1 MKKMLAMLLAVAMI
15 VACFAGCQSNAPVDT
30 NQPADSQQ
38 PTDSNQPTDTTAP
51 EPVQPESNVGPDG
64 REFADEQ
71 VYRTLY
77 SSEVTT
83 MNYLVSGT
91 TYELVVGANTIDSL
105 VENDPYGNIVP
116 CAAESWESED
126 ETVTLIV
133 PAVKKLNDNGELEL
147 VSERTTE
154 EANGQKWTF
163 HLRAG
168 QYWYDA
174 DGNQKDPVTANDYVA
189 AARYVCD
196 SAMDCSN
203 SYLMDG
209 WIVNA
214 TERLGYTAALL
225 AEPVEQGKEEGKDQ
239 DIVIDADGVIWE
251 GKDWDEDKGVYTTWV
266 EIPLTN
272 PEDLG
277 VEAADDNTLVYH
289 LVKPRP
295 YFPTALQF
303 GTYWPA
309 PAALLAELGENYA
322 LDNYSMWFNGAYIL
336 STFKPQEKRIYT
348 KNVNNWDAEHIYI
361 ESIEQT
367 YNAEASTIAPELFLR
382 GEVDYADIGS
392 DIVADWLS
400 DPEKSQM
407 ISSSRVTGDYSYFFG
422 FNFEP
427 TFDAEYEPEN
437 WVIAVNNENF
447 RKAVFH
453 GIDRDGYLAAKYP
466 GDDPEIHKINTITPK
481 GFSVN
486 NGKDFVMYGGL
497 AKYTETESF
506 NEQLAL
512 EYRDKAKTE
521 LEAAGCKFPIKV
533 PVNYN
538 PSSSSWGNATV
549 VLEQQLENLLGAD
562 FIDIII
568 VEYAGGSGFL
578 DATRRNGNYALQ
590 ELNWGADFMDPETWA
605 DPFERENSYNFFCHD
620 TENYRVFQNTK
631 TAETNALIDQY
642 YALVDEARTK
652 TGDMDERFE
661 AFAAAESFYIDH
673 AIVVPG
679 FISGGSYCATKLNGF
694 EGQYAMMG
702 QSSSRYK
709 GQHLYKTA
717 MSQDMFDAQYN
728 EWYASMGN

>member
-1 MKKMLAMLLAVAMI
+1 MKKTLAMLLAVMMI
-15 VACFAGCQSNAPVDT
+15 VACFAGCQGTTPANTD
-30 NQPADSQQ
+30 QPSGTETQQ
-38 PTDSNQPTDTTAP
+38 PTESTQPTEAP
-51 EPVQPESNVGPDG
+51 VEPEPESNIGPDG

-71 VYRTLY
+71 VYRSLY

-105 VENDPYGNIVP
+105 VENDTYGNILP
-116 CAAESWESED
+116 CGAESWEVSED
-126 ETVTLIV
+126 GLT
-133 PAVKKLNDNGELEL
+133 
-147 VSERTTE
+147 
-154 EANGQKWTF
+154 WTF

-196 SAMDCSN
+196 SAMDSNN

-214 TERLGYTAALL
+214 SELINYTAAQL
-225 AEPVEQGKEEGKDQ
+225 AEPVEQGTEAGEDQ
-239 DIVIDADGVIWE
+239 DIVVDANGILYE
-251 GKDWDEDKGVYTTWV
+251 GSDWNEETEKYDTWT
-266 EIPLTN
+266 EIPAVT

-277 VEAADDNTLVYH
+277 VEAVDDLTLVYH

-295 YFPTALQF
+295 YFLTALQF

-309 PAALLAELGENYA
+309 PASLLAELGDAYG

-336 STFKPQEKRIYT
+336 SEFKPQEKRIYT

-361 ESIEQT
+361 ERIEQICNT
-367 YNAEASTIAPELFLR
+367 EAATLEPEMFLR
-382 GEVDYADIGS
+382 GEVDGAGIGS

-407 ISSSRVTGDYSYFFG
+407 ISTTRVTGDYSYFFG

-427 TFDAEYEPEN
+427 KFDAEYEPEN

-453 GIDRDGYLAAKYP
+453 GIDRDGYIAAKYP
-466 GDDPEIHKINTITPK
+466 GDDPSIHKINTVTPK

-486 NGKDFVMYGGL
+486 NGKDYVFYGGL
-497 AKYTETESF
+497 AKYTENDSF
-506 NEQLAL
+506 DPELAVQF
-512 EYRDKAKTE
+512 RDAAKAE

-538 PSSSSWGNATV
+538 TNSTTWANCTV
-549 VLEQQLENLLGAD
+549 VLEQQLEELLGAD
-562 FIDIII
+562 FIDII
-568 VEYAGGSGFL
+568 VVPYSGSSFL
-578 DATRRNGNYALQ
+578 NETRRNGNYALQ

-605 DPFERENSYNFFCHD
+605 DPFDHKNSYNFFCNETLEQD
-620 TENYRVFQNTK
+620 GINQYTK
-631 TAETNALIDQY
+631 TEETAALIDQY
-642 YALVDEARTK
+642 FELVAAAREE
-652 TGDMDERFE
+652 TGDMDARYE

-679 FISGGSYCATKLNGF
+679 FISGGSYQATKLNGF

-709 GQHLYKTA
+709 GQHVYKTA
-717 MSQDMFDAQYN
+717 MSQDMFDAQYA
-728 EWYASMGN
+728 EWTAAMEG

>member
-1 MKKMLAMLLAVAMI
+1 MKKTLAMLLAVMMI
-15 VACFAGCQSNAPVDT
+15 VACFAGCQGNTPANTD
-30 NQPADSQQ
+30 QPSGTETQQ
-38 PTDSNQPTDTTAP
+38 PTESTQPTEAP
-51 EPVQPESNVGPDG
+51 VEPEPESNIGPDG

-71 VYRTLY
+71 VYRSLY

-83 MNYLVSGT
+83 MNYLVSGA

-105 VENDPYGNIVP
+105 VENDTFGNILP
-116 CAAESWESED
+116 SGAESWEVSED
-126 ETVTLIV
+126 GLT
-133 PAVKKLNDNGELEL
+133 
-147 VSERTTE
+147 
-154 EANGQKWTF
+154 WTF

-196 SAMDCSN
+196 SAMDCAN

-214 TERLGYTAALL
+214 SELLNYTAALL
-225 AEPVEQGKEEGKDQ
+225 ANPVEQGTEVGEEQDLVVDANGIIYEGSEWNKETEKYD
-239 DIVIDADGVIWE
+239 
-251 GKDWDEDKGVYTTWV
+251 TWTEV
-266 EIPLTN
+266 PAVT

-277 VEAADDNTLVYH
+277 VEAGDDLTLVYH
-289 LVKPRP
+289 MVKARP
-295 YFPTALQF
+295 YFLTALQF

-309 PAALLAELGENYA
+309 PASLLAELGENYG
-322 LDNYSMWFNGAYIL
+322 LDNYSMWFNGAYLL
-336 STFKPQEKRIYT
+336 SEFKPNEKRVYT
-348 KNVNNWDAEHIYI
+348 KNENNWDAEHIYI
-361 ESIEQT
+361 ERIEQT
-367 YNAEASTIAPELFLR
+367 CNTEATTLAPELFLR
-382 GEVDYADIGS
+382 GEIDYADIGS

-407 ISSSRVTGDYSYFFG
+407 ISSSRVIGDYSYFFG

-427 TFDAEYEPEN
+427 KFDAEYEPEN
-437 WVIAVNNENF
+437 WAIAVNNENF

-453 GIDRDGYLAAKYP
+453 GINRDEYLAAKYP
-466 GDDPEIHKINTITPK
+466 GDDPSIHKINTVTPK

-486 NGKDFVMYGGL
+486 EGKDYVFYGGL
-497 AKYTETESF
+497 AKYTEGESF
-506 NEQLAL
+506 DPELAVQF
-512 EYRDKAKTE
+512 RDAAKAE

-538 PSSSSWGNATV
+538 TSSTTWANCTV
-549 VLEQQLENLLGAD
+549 VLEQQLEELLGAD
-562 FIDIII
+562 FIDII
-568 VEYAGGSGFL
+568 VVPYSGSSFL
-578 DATRRNGNYALQ
+578 KETRRNGNYALQ

-605 DPFERENSYNFFCHD
+605 DPFDHENSYNFFCNETLEQD
-620 TENYRVFQNTK
+620 GINQYTK
-631 TAETNALIDQY
+631 TEETAALIDQY
-642 YALVDEARTK
+642 FELVAAAREE
-652 TGDMDERFE
+652 TGDMNARYE

-679 FISGGSYCATKLNGF
+679 FISGGSYQATKLNAF

-709 GQHLYKTA
+709 GQHVYKTA
-717 MSQDMFDAQYN
+717 MSQDMFDAQYA
-728 EWYASMGN
+728 EWTAAMEG

>member
-1 MKKMLAMLLAVAMI
+1 MKKTLAMLLAVMMI
-15 VACFAGCQSNAPVDT
+15 VACFAGCQGTTPANTD
-30 NQPADSQQ
+30 QPSETETQQ
-38 PTDSNQPTDTTAP
+38 PTESTQPTEAP
-51 EPVQPESNVGPDG
+51 VEPEPESNIGPDG

-71 VYRTLY
+71 VYRSLY

-105 VENDPYGNIVP
+105 VENDTFGNILP
-116 CAAESWESED
+116 CGAESWEVSED
-126 ETVTLIV
+126 GLT
-133 PAVKKLNDNGELEL
+133 
-147 VSERTTE
+147 
-154 EANGQKWTF
+154 WTF

-196 SAMDCSN
+196 SAMDCAN

-214 TERLGYTAALL
+214 SELLTYTAALL
-225 AEPVEQGKEEGKDQ
+225 ANPVEQGTEVGEEQDLVVDANGIIYEGSDWNKETEKYD
-239 DIVIDADGVIWE
+239 
-251 GKDWDEDKGVYTTWV
+251 TWT
-266 EIPLTN
+266 EIPAVT
-272 PEDLG
+272 PEELG
-277 VEAADDNTLVYH
+277 VEAVDDLTLVYH
-289 LVKPRP
+289 MVKPRP
-295 YFPTALQF
+295 YFLTALQF

-309 PAALLAELGENYA
+309 PASLLAELGENYG

-336 STFKPQEKRIYT
+336 SEFKPQEKRIYT
-348 KNVNNWDAEHIYI
+348 KNVNNWDAEHVYI
-361 ESIEQT
+361 ERIEQI
-367 YNAEASTIAPELFLR
+367 YNTEAATLEPEMFLR
-382 GEVDYADIGS
+382 GEVDGAGIGS
-392 DIVADWLS
+392 DIVADWMS

-407 ISSSRVTGDYSYFFG
+407 ISTTRVTGDYSYFFG

-427 TFDAEYEPEN
+427 KFDAEYEPEN

-453 GIDRDGYLAAKYP
+453 GIDRDGYIAAKYP
-466 GDDPEIHKINTITPK
+466 GDDPSIHKINTVTPK

-486 NGKDFVMYGGL
+486 EGKDYVFYGGL
-497 AKYTETESF
+497 AKYTEGESF
-506 NEQLAL
+506 DPELAVQF
-512 EYRDKAKTE
+512 RDAAKAE

-538 PSSSSWGNATV
+538 TSSTTWANCTV
-549 VLEQQLENLLGAD
+549 VLEQQLEELLGAD
-562 FIDIII
+562 FIDII
-568 VEYAGGSGFL
+568 VVPYSGSSFL
-578 DATRRNGNYALQ
+578 GETRRNGNYALQ

-605 DPFERENSYNFFCHD
+605 DPFDHKNSYNFFCNETLEQD
-620 TENYRVFQNTK
+620 GINQYTK
-631 TAETNALIDQY
+631 TEETAALIDQY
-642 YALVDEARTK
+642 FELVAAAREE
-652 TGDMDERFE
+652 TGDMDARYE

-679 FISGGSYCATKLNGF
+679 FISGGSYQATKLNAF

-709 GQHLYKTA
+709 GQHVYKTA
-717 MSQDMFDAQYN
+717 MSQDMFDAQYA
-728 EWYASMGN
+728 EWTAAMEG

>member
-1 MKKMLAMLLAVAMI
+1 MKKTLAMLLAVMMI
-15 VACFAGCQSNAPVDT
+15 VACFAGCQGNTPANTD
-30 NQPADSQQ
+30 QPGGTETQQ
-38 PTDSNQPTDTTAP
+38 PTESTQPTEAP
-51 EPVQPESNVGPDG
+51 VEPEPESNIGPDG

-71 VYRTLY
+71 VYRSLY

-83 MNYLVSGT
+83 MNYLVSGA

-105 VENDPYGNIVP
+105 VENDTYGNILP
-116 CAAESWESED
+116 SGAESWEVSED
-126 ETVTLIV
+126 GLT
-133 PAVKKLNDNGELEL
+133 
-147 VSERTTE
+147 
-154 EANGQKWTF
+154 WTF

-196 SAMDCSN
+196 SAMDCGN

-214 TERLGYTAALL
+214 SELLNYTAALL
-225 AEPVEQGKEEGKDQ
+225 ANPVEQGTEVGEEQDLVVDANGIIYEGSDWNKETEKYD
-239 DIVIDADGVIWE
+239 
-251 GKDWDEDKGVYTTWV
+251 TWTEV
-266 EIPLTN
+266 PAVT

-277 VEAADDNTLVYH
+277 VEAVDDLTLVYH
-289 LVKPRP
+289 MVKARP
-295 YFPTALQF
+295 YFLTALQF

-309 PAALLAELGENYA
+309 PASLLAELGENYG
-322 LDNYSMWFNGAYIL
+322 LDNYSMWFNGAYLL
-336 STFKPQEKRIYT
+336 SEFKPNEKRVYT
-348 KNVNNWDAEHIYI
+348 KNENNWDAEHIYI
-361 ESIEQT
+361 ERIEQT
-367 YNAEASTIAPELFLR
+367 CNTEATTLAPELFLR
-382 GEVDYADIGS
+382 GEIDYADIGS

-407 ISSSRVTGDYSYFFG
+407 ISSSRVIGDYSYFFG

-427 TFDAEYEPEN
+427 KFDAEYEPEN
-437 WVIAVNNENF
+437 WAIAVNNENF

-453 GIDRDGYLAAKYP
+453 GINRDEYLAAKYP
-466 GDDPEIHKINTITPK
+466 GDDPSIHKINTVTPK

-486 NGKDFVMYGGL
+486 EGKDYVFYGGL
-497 AKYTETESF
+497 SKYTEGESF
-506 NEQLAL
+506 DPELAVQF
-512 EYRDKAKTE
+512 RDAAKAE

-538 PSSSSWGNATV
+538 TSSTTWANCTV
-549 VLEQQLENLLGAD
+549 VLEQQLEELLGAD
-562 FIDIII
+562 FIDII
-568 VEYAGGSGFL
+568 VVPYSGSSFL
-578 DATRRNGNYALQ
+578 KETRRNGNYALQ

-605 DPFERENSYNFFCHD
+605 DPFDHENSYNFFCNETLEQD
-620 TENYRVFQNTK
+620 GINQYTK
-631 TAETNALIDQY
+631 TEETAALIDQY
-642 YALVDEARTK
+642 FELVAAAREE
-652 TGDMDERFE
+652 TGDMNARYE

-679 FISGGSYCATKLNGF
+679 FISGGSYQATKLNAF

-709 GQHLYKTA
+709 GQHVYKTA
-717 MSQDMFDAQYN
+717 MSQDMFDAQYA
-728 EWYASMGN
+728 EWTAAMEG

>member
-1 MKKMLAMLLAVAMI
+1 MKKTLAMLLAVMMI
-15 VACFAGCQSNAPVDT
+15 VACFAGCQGTTPANTD
-30 NQPADSQQ
+30 QPSGTETQQ
-38 PTDSNQPTDTTAP
+38 PTESTQPTEAP
-51 EPVQPESNVGPDG
+51 VEPEPESNIGPDG

-71 VYRTLY
+71 VYRSLY

-83 MNYLVSGT
+83 MNYLVSST

-105 VENDPYGNIVP
+105 VENDTYGNILP
-116 CAAESWESED
+116 CGAESWEVSED
-126 ETVTLIV
+126 GLT
-133 PAVKKLNDNGELEL
+133 
-147 VSERTTE
+147 
-154 EANGQKWTF
+154 WTF

-196 SAMDCSN
+196 SAMDSNN

-214 TERLGYTAALL
+214 EELINYTAAQL
-225 AEPVEQGKEEGKDQ
+225 AEPVEQGTEAGEDQ
-239 DIVIDADGVIWE
+239 DIVVDANGILYE
-251 GKDWDEDKGVYTTWV
+251 GSEWNKETEKYDTWT
-266 EIPLTN
+266 EIPAVA

-277 VEAADDNTLVYH
+277 VEAVDDLTLVYH
-289 LVKPRP
+289 MVKPRP
-295 YFPTALQF
+295 YFLTALQF

-309 PAALLAELGENYA
+309 PASLLAELGENYG

-336 STFKPQEKRIYT
+336 SEFKPQEKRIYT

-361 ESIEQT
+361 ERIEQICNT
-367 YNAEASTIAPELFLR
+367 EAATLEPEMFLR
-382 GEVDYADIGS
+382 GEVDGAGIGS

-407 ISSSRVTGDYSYFFG
+407 ISSSRVTADYSYFFG

-427 TFDAEYEPEN
+427 KFDAEYEPEN

-453 GIDRDGYLAAKYP
+453 GINRDEYLAAKYP
-466 GDDPEIHKINTITPK
+466 GDDPSIHKINTVTPK

-486 NGKDFVMYGGL
+486 EGKDYVFYGGL
-497 AKYTETESF
+497 AKYTENDSF
-506 NEQLAL
+506 DPELAVQF
-512 EYRDKAKTE
+512 RDAAKAE

-533 PVNYN
+533 PINYN
-538 PSSSSWGNATV
+538 TNSTTWANCTV
-549 VLEQQLENLLGAD
+549 VLEQQLEELLGAD
-562 FIDIII
+562 FIDII
-568 VEYAGGSGFL
+568 VVPYSGSDFL
-578 DATRRNGNYALQ
+578 NETRRNGNYALQ

-605 DPFERENSYNFFCHD
+605 DPFERKNSYNFFCHETD
-620 TENYRVFQNTK
+620 TYRVFQDTK
-631 TAETNALIDQY
+631 TEETNALIDQY
-642 YALVDEARTK
+642 YELVDAAREETS
-652 TGDMDERFE
+652 DMNARYE

-679 FISGGSYCATKLNGF
+679 FISGGSYQATKLNGF

-709 GQHLYKTA
+709 GQHVYKTA
-717 MSQDMFDAQYN
+717 MSQDMFDAQYA
-728 EWYASMGN
+728 EWTAAMEG

>member
-214 TERLGYTAALL
+214 TERLDYTAALL

-272 PEDLG
+272 PEDLS
-277 VEAADDNTLVYH
+277 VEAVDDNTLVYH

-466 GDDPEIHKINTITPK
+466 GDDPEIHKINTVTPK

-506 NEQLAL
+506 NEQLAV

-533 PVNYN
+533 PINYN
-538 PSSSSWGNATV
+538 SSSSSWGNATV

-562 FIDIII
+562 FIDII
-568 VEYAGGSGFL
+568 VVSYSGNSFL
-578 DATRRNGNYALQ
+578 KETRRNGNYALQ

-620 TENYRVFQNTK
+620 TDTYNVYRDTK
-631 TAETNALIDQY
+631 TEETNALIDQY

>member
-1 MKKMLAMLLAVAMI
+1 MKKTLAMLLAVMMI
-15 VACFAGCQSNAPVDT
+15 VACFAGCQGTTPANTD
-30 NQPADSQQ
+30 QPGGTETQQ
-38 PTDSNQPTDTTAP
+38 PTESTQPTEAP
-51 EPVQPESNVGPDG
+51 VEPEPESNIGPDG

-71 VYRTLY
+71 VYRSLY

-105 VENDPYGNIVP
+105 VENDTFGNILP
-116 CAAESWESED
+116 CGAESWEVSED
-126 ETVTLIV
+126 GLT
-133 PAVKKLNDNGELEL
+133 
-147 VSERTTE
+147 
-154 EANGQKWTF
+154 WTF

-196 SAMDCSN
+196 SAMDCAN

-214 TERLGYTAALL
+214 SELLNYTAALL
-225 AEPVEQGKEEGKDQ
+225 ANPVEQGTEVGEEQDLVVDANGIIYEGSDWNKETEKYD
-239 DIVIDADGVIWE
+239 
-251 GKDWDEDKGVYTTWV
+251 TWTEV
-266 EIPLTN
+266 PAVT

-277 VEAADDNTLVYH
+277 VEAVDDLTLVYH
-289 LVKPRP
+289 MVKPRP
-295 YFPTALQF
+295 YFLTALQF

-309 PAALLAELGENYA
+309 PASLLAELGENYG
-322 LDNYSMWFNGAYIL
+322 LDNYSMWFNGAYLL
-336 STFKPQEKRIYT
+336 SEFKPNEKRVYT
-348 KNVNNWDAEHIYI
+348 KNENNWDAEHIYI
-361 ESIEQT
+361 ERIEQT
-367 YNAEASTIAPELFLR
+367 CNTEATTLAPELFLR
-382 GEVDYADIGS
+382 GEIDYADIGS

-407 ISSSRVTGDYSYFFG
+407 ISSSRVIGDYSYFFG

-427 TFDAEYEPEN
+427 KFDAEYEPEN
-437 WVIAVNNENF
+437 WAIAVNNENF

-453 GIDRDGYLAAKYP
+453 GINRDEYLAAKYP
-466 GDDPEIHKINTITPK
+466 GDDPSIHKINTVTPK

-486 NGKDFVMYGGL
+486 EGKDYVFYGGL
-497 AKYTETESF
+497 AKYTEGESF
-506 NEQLAL
+506 DPELAVQF
-512 EYRDKAKTE
+512 RDAAKAE

-538 PSSSSWGNATV
+538 TSSTTWANCTV
-549 VLEQQLENLLGAD
+549 VLEQQLEELLGAD
-562 FIDIII
+562 FIDII
-568 VEYAGGSGFL
+568 VVPYSGSSFL
-578 DATRRNGNYALQ
+578 KETRRNGNYALQ

-605 DPFERENSYNFFCHD
+605 DPFDHKNSYNFFCNETLEQD
-620 TENYRVFQNTK
+620 GINQYTK
-631 TAETNALIDQY
+631 TEETAALIDQY
-642 YALVDEARTK
+642 FELVAAAREE
-652 TGDMDERFE
+652 TGDMNARYE

-679 FISGGSYCATKLNGF
+679 FISGGSYQATKLNAF

-709 GQHLYKTA
+709 GQHVYKTA
-717 MSQDMFDAQYN
+717 MSQDMFDAQYA
-728 EWYASMGN
+728 EWTAAMEG

>member
-1 MKKMLAMLLAVAMI
+1 MKKTLAMLLAVMMI
-15 VACFAGCQSNAPVDT
+15 VACFAGCQGTTPANTDQPSGTETKQPTESTQPTEAPVE
-30 NQPADSQQ
+30 
-38 PTDSNQPTDTTAP
+38 P
-51 EPVQPESNVGPDG
+51 EPESNIGPDG

-71 VYRTLY
+71 VYRSLY

-83 MNYLVSGT
+83 MNYLVSGA

-105 VENDPYGNIVP
+105 VENDTYGNILP
-116 CAAESWESED
+116 SGAESWEVSED
-126 ETVTLIV
+126 GLT
-133 PAVKKLNDNGELEL
+133 
-147 VSERTTE
+147 
-154 EANGQKWTF
+154 WTF

-196 SAMDCSN
+196 SAMDCAN

-214 TERLGYTAALL
+214 SELLNYTAALL
-225 AEPVEQGKEEGKDQ
+225 ANPVEQGTEVGEEQDLVVDANGIIYEGSDWNKETEKYD
-239 DIVIDADGVIWE
+239 
-251 GKDWDEDKGVYTTWV
+251 TWTEV
-266 EIPLTN
+266 PAVT

-277 VEAADDNTLVYH
+277 VEAVDDLTLVYH
-289 LVKPRP
+289 MVKARP
-295 YFPTALQF
+295 YFLTALQF

-309 PAALLAELGENYA
+309 PASLLAELGENYG
-322 LDNYSMWFNGAYIL
+322 LDNYSMWFNGAYLL
-336 STFKPQEKRIYT
+336 SEFKPNEKRVYT
-348 KNVNNWDAEHIYI
+348 KNENNWDAEHIYI
-361 ESIEQT
+361 ERIEQT
-367 YNAEASTIAPELFLR
+367 CNTEATTLAPELFLR
-382 GEVDYADIGS
+382 GEIDYADIGS

-407 ISSSRVTGDYSYFFG
+407 ISSSRVIGDYSYFFG

-427 TFDAEYEPEN
+427 KFDAEYEPEN
-437 WVIAVNNENF
+437 WAIAVNNENF

-453 GIDRDGYLAAKYP
+453 GINRDEYLAAKYP
-466 GDDPEIHKINTITPK
+466 GDDPSIHKINTVTPK

-486 NGKDFVMYGGL
+486 EGKDYVFYGGL
-497 AKYTETESF
+497 AKYTEGESF
-506 NEQLAL
+506 DPELAVQF
-512 EYRDKAKTE
+512 RDAAKAE

-538 PSSSSWGNATV
+538 TSSTTWANCTV
-549 VLEQQLENLLGAD
+549 VLEQQLEELLGAD
-562 FIDIII
+562 FIDII
-568 VEYAGGSGFL
+568 VVPYSGSSFL
-578 DATRRNGNYALQ
+578 KETRRNGNYALQ

-605 DPFERENSYNFFCHD
+605 DPFDHKNSYNFFCNETLEQD
-620 TENYRVFQNTK
+620 GINQYTK
-631 TAETNALIDQY
+631 TEETAALIDQY
-642 YALVDEARTK
+642 FELVAAAREE
-652 TGDMDERFE
+652 TGDMNARYE

-679 FISGGSYCATKLNGF
+679 FISGGSYQATKLNAF

-709 GQHLYKTA
+709 GQHVYKTA
-717 MSQDMFDAQYN
+717 MSQDMFDAQYA
-728 EWYASMGN
+728 EWTAAMEG

>member
-1 MKKMLAMLLAVAMI
+1 MKKTLAMLLAVMMI
-15 VACFAGCQSNAPVDT
+15 VACFAGCQGNTPANTD
-30 NQPADSQQ
+30 QPGGTETQQ
-38 PTDSNQPTDTTAP
+38 PTESTQPTEAP
-51 EPVQPESNVGPDG
+51 VEPEPESNIGPDG

-71 VYRTLY
+71 VYRSLY

-83 MNYLVSGT
+83 MNYLVSST

-105 VENDPYGNIVP
+105 VENDTFGNILP
-116 CAAESWESED
+116 CGAESWEVSED
-126 ETVTLIV
+126 GLT
-133 PAVKKLNDNGELEL
+133 
-147 VSERTTE
+147 
-154 EANGQKWTF
+154 WTF

-196 SAMDCSN
+196 SAMDSNN

-214 TERLGYTAALL
+214 SELLNYTAAQL
-225 AEPVEQGKEEGKDQ
+225 AEPVEQGTEAGEDQ
-239 DIVIDADGVIWE
+239 DYVIDANGIIYE
-251 GKDWDEDKGVYTTWV
+251 GSDWNKETEKYDTWTEV
-266 EIPLTN
+266 PAVT

-277 VEAADDNTLVYH
+277 VEAVDDLTLVYH
-289 LVKPRP
+289 LVKARP
-295 YFPTALQF
+295 YFLTALQF

-309 PAALLAELGENYA
+309 PASLLAELGDAYG

-336 STFKPQEKRIYT
+336 SEFKPQEKRIYT
-348 KNVNNWDAEHIYI
+348 KNVNNWDAEHVYI
-361 ESIEQT
+361 ERIEQICNT
-367 YNAEASTIAPELFLR
+367 EAATLEPEMFLR
-382 GEVDYADIGS
+382 GEVDGADIGS
-392 DIVADWLS
+392 DIVADWMS

-407 ISSSRVTGDYSYFFG
+407 ISTTRVTGDYSYFFG

-427 TFDAEYEPEN
+427 KFDAEYEPEN

-453 GIDRDGYLAAKYP
+453 GIDRDGYIAAKYP
-466 GDDPEIHKINTITPK
+466 GDDPSIHKINTVTPK

-486 NGKDFVMYGGL
+486 EGKDYVFYGGL
-497 AKYTETESF
+497 AKYTEGESF
-506 NEQLAL
+506 DPELAVQF
-512 EYRDKAKTE
+512 RDAAKAE

-538 PSSSSWGNATV
+538 TNSTTWANCTV
-549 VLEQQLENLLGAD
+549 VLEQQLEELLGAD
-562 FIDIII
+562 FIDII
-568 VEYAGGSGFL
+568 VVPYSGSDFL
-578 DATRRNGNYALQ
+578 NATRRNGNFALQ

-605 DPFERENSYNFFCHD
+605 DPFERKNNYNFFCHETD
-620 TENYRVFQNTK
+620 TYRVFQDTK

-642 YALVDEARTK
+642 YELVDAAREE
-652 TGDMDERFE
+652 TGDMDARYE

-679 FISGGSYCATKLNGF
+679 FISGGSYQATRLNGF

-709 GQHLYKTA
+709 GQHVYKTA
-717 MSQDMFDAQYN
+717 MSQDMFDAQYA
-728 EWYASMGN
+728 EWTAAMEG

>member
-1 MKKMLAMLLAVAMI
+1 MKKTLAMLLAVMMI
-15 VACFAGCQSNAPVDT
+15 VACFAGCQGTTPANTD
-30 NQPADSQQ
+30 QPGGTETQQ
-38 PTDSNQPTDTTAP
+38 PTESTQPTAAP
-51 EPVQPESNVGPDG
+51 VEPEPESNIGPDG

-71 VYRTLY
+71 VYRSLY

-83 MNYLVSGT
+83 MNYLVSGA

-105 VENDPYGNIVP
+105 VENDTYGNILP
-116 CAAESWESED
+116 SGAESWEVSED
-126 ETVTLIV
+126 GLT
-133 PAVKKLNDNGELEL
+133 
-147 VSERTTE
+147 
-154 EANGQKWTF
+154 WTF

-196 SAMDCSN
+196 SAMDCAN

-214 TERLGYTAALL
+214 SELLNYTAALL
-225 AEPVEQGKEEGKDQ
+225 ANPVEQGTEVGEEQDLVVDANGIIYEGSDWNKETEKYD
-239 DIVIDADGVIWE
+239 
-251 GKDWDEDKGVYTTWV
+251 TWTEV
-266 EIPLTN
+266 PAVT

-277 VEAADDNTLVYH
+277 VEAVDDLTLVYH
-289 LVKPRP
+289 MVKARP
-295 YFPTALQF
+295 YFLTALQF

-309 PAALLAELGENYA
+309 PASLLAELGENYG
-322 LDNYSMWFNGAYIL
+322 LDNYSMWFNGAYLL
-336 STFKPQEKRIYT
+336 SEFKPNEKRIYT
-348 KNVNNWDAEHIYI
+348 KNENNWDAEHIYI
-361 ESIEQT
+361 ERIEQT
-367 YNAEASTIAPELFLR
+367 CNTEATTLAPELFLR
-382 GEVDYADIGS
+382 GEIDYADIGS

-407 ISSSRVTGDYSYFFG
+407 ISSSRVIGDYSYFFG

-427 TFDAEYEPEN
+427 KFDAEYEPEN
-437 WVIAVNNENF
+437 WAIAVNNENF

-453 GIDRDGYLAAKYP
+453 GINRDEYLAAKYP
-466 GDDPEIHKINTITPK
+466 GDDPSIHKINTVTPK

-486 NGKDFVMYGGL
+486 EGKDYVFYGGL
-497 AKYTETESF
+497 SKYTEGESF
-506 NEQLAL
+506 DPELAVQF
-512 EYRDKAKTE
+512 RDAAKAE

-538 PSSSSWGNATV
+538 TSSTTWANCTV
-549 VLEQQLENLLGAD
+549 VLEQQLEELLGAD
-562 FIDIII
+562 FIDII
-568 VEYAGGSGFL
+568 VVPYSGSSFL
-578 DATRRNGNYALQ
+578 KETRRNGNYALQ

-605 DPFERENSYNFFCHD
+605 DPFDHKNSYNFFCHETLEQD
-620 TENYRVFQNTK
+620 GINQYTK
-631 TAETNALIDQY
+631 TEETAALIDQY
-642 YALVDEARTK
+642 FELVAAAREE
-652 TGDMDERFE
+652 TGDMNARYE

-679 FISGGSYCATKLNGF
+679 FISGGSYQATKLNAF

-709 GQHLYKTA
+709 GQHVYKTA
-717 MSQDMFDAQYN
+717 MSQDMFDAQYA
-728 EWYASMGN
+728 EWTAAMEG

>member
-1 MKKMLAMLLAVAMI
+1 MKKTLAMLLAVMMI
-15 VACFAGCQSNAPVDT
+15 VACFAGCQGTTPANTD
-30 NQPADSQQ
+30 QPSGTETQQ
-38 PTDSNQPTDTTAP
+38 PTESTQPTEAP
-51 EPVQPESNVGPDG
+51 VEPEPESNIGPDG

-71 VYRTLY
+71 VYRSLY

-83 MNYLVSGT
+83 MNYLVSST

-105 VENDPYGNIVP
+105 VENDTYGNILP
-116 CAAESWESED
+116 CGAESWEVSED
-126 ETVTLIV
+126 GLT
-133 PAVKKLNDNGELEL
+133 
-147 VSERTTE
+147 
-154 EANGQKWTF
+154 WTF

-196 SAMDCSN
+196 SAMDSNN

-214 TERLGYTAALL
+214 EELINYTAAQL
-225 AEPVEQGKEEGKDQ
+225 AEPVEQGTEAGEDQ
-239 DIVIDADGVIWE
+239 DYVIDANGIIYE
-251 GKDWDEDKGVYTTWV
+251 GSDWNKETEKYDTWT
-266 EIPLTN
+266 EIPAVT

-277 VEAADDNTLVYH
+277 VEAVDDLTLVYH

-295 YFPTALQF
+295 YFLTALQF

-309 PAALLAELGENYA
+309 PASLLAELGENYG

-336 STFKPQEKRIYT
+336 SEFKPQEKRIYT
-348 KNVNNWDAEHIYI
+348 KNVNNWDAEHVYI
-361 ESIEQT
+361 ERIEQICNT
-367 YNAEASTIAPELFLR
+367 EAATLEPEMFLR
-382 GEVDYADIGS
+382 GEVDGAGIGS
-392 DIVADWLS
+392 DIVADWMS

-407 ISSSRVTGDYSYFFG
+407 ISTTRVTGDYSYFFG

-427 TFDAEYEPEN
+427 KFDAEYEPEN

-453 GIDRDGYLAAKYP
+453 GIDRDGYIAAKYP
-466 GDDPEIHKINTITPK
+466 GDDPSIHKINTVTPK

-486 NGKDFVMYGGL
+486 EGKDYVFYGGL
-497 AKYTETESF
+497 AKYTEGESF
-506 NEQLAL
+506 DPELAVQF
-512 EYRDKAKTE
+512 RDAAKAE

-538 PSSSSWGNATV
+538 TNSTTWANCTV
-549 VLEQQLENLLGAD
+549 VLEQQLEELLGAD
-562 FIDIII
+562 FIDII
-568 VEYAGGSGFL
+568 VVPYSGSDFL
-578 DATRRNGNYALQ
+578 NATRRNGNYALQ

-605 DPFERENSYNFFCHD
+605 DPFERKNNYNFFCHETD
-620 TENYRVFQNTK
+620 TYRVFQDTK

-642 YALVDEARTK
+642 YELVDAAREE
-652 TGDMDERFE
+652 TGDMNARYE

-679 FISGGSYCATKLNGF
+679 FISGGSYQATKLNGF

-709 GQHLYKTA
+709 GQHVYKTA
-717 MSQDMFDAQYN
+717 MSQDMYDAQYA
-728 EWYASMGN
+728 EWTAAMEG

>member
-38 PTDSNQPTDTTAP
+38 PTDSNQPTDTTTP
-51 EPVQPESNVGPDG
+51 EPVQTESNVGPDG

-83 MNYLVSGT
+83 MNYLVSVT

-214 TERLGYTAALL
+214 TERLDYTAALL

-272 PEDLG
+272 PEDLS

-382 GEVDYADIGS
+382 GEVDYADISS

-466 GDDPEIHKINTITPK
+466 GDDPEIHKINTVTPK

-506 NEQLAL
+506 NEQLAV

-533 PVNYN
+533 PINYN
-538 PSSSSWGNATV
+538 SSSSSWGNATV

-562 FIDIII
+562 FIDII
-568 VEYAGGSGFL
+568 VVSYSGNSFL
-578 DATRRNGNYALQ
+578 KETRRNGNYALQ

-620 TENYRVFQNTK
+620 TDTYNVYRDTK
-631 TAETNALIDQY
+631 TEESNALIDQY

>member
-1 MKKMLAMLLAVAMI
+1 MKKTLAMLLAVMMI
-15 VACFAGCQSNAPVDT
+15 VACFAGCQGTTPANTD
-30 NQPADSQQ
+30 QPGGTETQQ
-38 PTDSNQPTDTTAP
+38 PTESTQPTEAP
-51 EPVQPESNVGPDG
+51 VEPEPESNIGPDG

-71 VYRTLY
+71 VYRSLY

-105 VENDPYGNIVP
+105 VENDTFGNILP
-116 CAAESWESED
+116 SGAESWEVSED
-126 ETVTLIV
+126 GLT
-133 PAVKKLNDNGELEL
+133 
-147 VSERTTE
+147 
-154 EANGQKWTF
+154 WTF

-196 SAMDCSN
+196 SAMDCAN

-214 TERLGYTAALL
+214 SELLNYTAALL
-225 AEPVEQGKEEGKDQ
+225 ANPVEQGTEVGEEQDLVVDANGIIYEGSDWNKETEKYD
-239 DIVIDADGVIWE
+239 
-251 GKDWDEDKGVYTTWV
+251 TWTEV
-266 EIPLTN
+266 PAVT

-277 VEAADDNTLVYH
+277 VEAVDDLTLVYH
-289 LVKPRP
+289 MVKARP
-295 YFPTALQF
+295 YFLTALQF

-309 PAALLAELGENYA
+309 PASLLAELGENYG
-322 LDNYSMWFNGAYIL
+322 LDNYSMWFNGAYLL
-336 STFKPQEKRIYT
+336 SEFKPNEKRVYT
-348 KNVNNWDAEHIYI
+348 KNENNWDAEHIYI
-361 ESIEQT
+361 ERIEQT
-367 YNAEASTIAPELFLR
+367 CNTEATTLAPELFLR
-382 GEVDYADIGS
+382 GEIDYADIGS

-407 ISSSRVTGDYSYFFG
+407 ISSSHVIGDYSYFFG

-427 TFDAEYEPEN
+427 KFDAEYEPEN
-437 WVIAVNNENF
+437 WAIAVNNENF

-453 GIDRDGYLAAKYP
+453 GINRDEYLAAKYP
-466 GDDPEIHKINTITPK
+466 GDDPSIHKINTVTPK

-486 NGKDFVMYGGL
+486 EGKDYVFYGGL
-497 AKYTETESF
+497 AKYTEGESF
-506 NEQLAL
+506 DPELAVQF
-512 EYRDKAKTE
+512 RDAAKAE

-538 PSSSSWGNATV
+538 TSSTTWANCTV
-549 VLEQQLENLLGAD
+549 VLEQQLEELLGAD
-562 FIDIII
+562 FIDII
-568 VEYAGGSGFL
+568 VVPYSGSSFL
-578 DATRRNGNYALQ
+578 KETRRNGNYALQ

-605 DPFERENSYNFFCHD
+605 DPFDHKNSYNFFCNETLEQD
-620 TENYRVFQNTK
+620 GINQYTK
-631 TAETNALIDQY
+631 TEETAALIDQY
-642 YALVDEARTK
+642 FELVAAAREE
-652 TGDMDERFE
+652 TGDMNARYE

-679 FISGGSYCATKLNGF
+679 FISGGSYQATKLNAF

-709 GQHLYKTA
+709 GQHVYKTA
-717 MSQDMFDAQYN
+717 MSQDMFDAQYA
-728 EWYASMGN
+728 EWTAAMEG

>member
-38 PTDSNQPTDTTAP
+38 PTDSNQPTDTTTP

-486 NGKDFVMYGGL
+486 NGKDYVMYGGL

-533 PVNYN
+533 PINYN
-538 PSSSSWGNATV
+538 SSSSTWGNATV
-549 VLEQQLENLLGAD
+549 VLEQQLEDLLGAD
-562 FIDIII
+562 FIDII
-568 VEYAGGSGFL
+568 VVSYSGNSFL
-578 DATRRNGNYALQ
+578 KETRRNGNYALQ

-620 TENYRVFQNTK
+620 TDTYNVYRDTK
-631 TAETNALIDQY
+631 TEETNALIDQY

>member
-1 MKKMLAMLLAVAMI
+1 MKKTLAMLLAVMMI
-15 VACFAGCQSNAPVDT
+15 VACFAGCQGNTPANTD
-30 NQPADSQQ
+30 QPSETETQQ
-38 PTDSNQPTDTTAP
+38 PTESTQPTEAP
-51 EPVQPESNVGPDG
+51 VEPEPESNIGPDG

-71 VYRTLY
+71 VYRSLY
-77 SSEVTT
+77 SSEVNT

-105 VENDPYGNIVP
+105 VENDTFGNILP
-116 CAAESWESED
+116 CGAESWEVSED
-126 ETVTLIV
+126 GLT
-133 PAVKKLNDNGELEL
+133 
-147 VSERTTE
+147 
-154 EANGQKWTF
+154 WTF

-214 TERLGYTAALL
+214 SELLTYTAALL
-225 AEPVEQGKEEGKDQ
+225 ANPVEQGTEVGEEQDLVVDANGIIYEGSDWNKETEKYD
-239 DIVIDADGVIWE
+239 
-251 GKDWDEDKGVYTTWV
+251 TWTEV
-266 EIPLTN
+266 PAVT

-277 VEAADDNTLVYH
+277 VEAVDDLTLVYH
-289 LVKPRP
+289 MVKPRP
-295 YFPTALQF
+295 YFLTALQF

-309 PAALLAELGENYA
+309 PASLLAELGENYG
-322 LDNYSMWFNGAYIL
+322 LDNYSMWFNGAYLL
-336 STFKPQEKRIYT
+336 SEFKPQEKRIYT
-348 KNVNNWDAEHIYI
+348 KNVNNWDAEHGYI
-361 ESIEQT
+361 ERIEQI
-367 YNAEASTIAPELFLR
+367 YNTEAATLEPEMFLR
-382 GEVDYADIGS
+382 GEVDGAGIGS
-392 DIVADWLS
+392 DIVADWMS

-407 ISSSRVTGDYSYFFG
+407 ISTTRVTGDYSYFFG

-427 TFDAEYEPEN
+427 KFDAEYEPEN

-453 GIDRDGYLAAKYP
+453 GIDRDGYIAAKYP
-466 GDDPEIHKINTITPK
+466 GDDPSIHKINTVTPK

-486 NGKDFVMYGGL
+486 NGKDYVFYGGL
-497 AKYTETESF
+497 AKYTEGESF
-506 NEQLAL
+506 DPELAVQF
-512 EYRDKAKTE
+512 RDAAKAE

-538 PSSSSWGNATV
+538 TSSTTWANCTM
-549 VLEQQLENLLGAD
+549 VLEQQLEGLLGAD
-562 FIDIII
+562 FIDII
-568 VEYAGGSGFL
+568 VVPYSGSSFL
-578 DATRRNGNYALQ
+578 GETRRNGNYALQ

-605 DPFERENSYNFFCHD
+605 DPFDHKNSYNFFCNETLEQD
-620 TENYRVFQNTK
+620 GINQYTK
-631 TAETNALIDQY
+631 TEETAALIDQY
-642 YALVDEARTK
+642 FELVAAAREE
-652 TGDMDERFE
+652 TGDMDARYE

-679 FISGGSYCATKLNGF
+679 FISGGSYQATKLNGF

-709 GQHLYKTA
+709 GQHVYKTA
-717 MSQDMFDAQYN
+717 MSQDMYDAQYA
-728 EWYASMGN
+728 EWTAAMEG

>member
-38 PTDSNQPTDTTAP
+38 PTDSNQPTDTTTP
-51 EPVQPESNVGPDG
+51 EPVQPESNLGPDG

-272 PEDLG
+272 PEDLS
-277 VEAADDNTLVYH
+277 VEAVDENTLVYH

-382 GEVDYADIGS
+382 GEVDYADISS

-466 GDDPEIHKINTITPK
+466 GDDPEIHKINTVTPK

-506 NEQLAL
+506 NEQLAV
-512 EYRDKAKTE
+512 EYKDKAKTE

-533 PVNYN
+533 PINYN
-538 PSSSSWGNATV
+538 SSSSSWGNATV

-562 FIDIII
+562 FIDII
-568 VEYAGGSGFL
+568 VVSYSGNSFL
-578 DATRRNGNYALQ
+578 KETRRNGNYALQ

-620 TENYRVFQNTK
+620 TDTYNVYRDTK
-631 TAETNALIDQY
+631 TEETNALIDQY

>member
-1 MKKMLAMLLAVAMI
+1 MKKTLAMLLAVMMI
-15 VACFAGCQSNAPVDT
+15 VACFAGCQGNTPANTD
-30 NQPADSQQ
+30 QPGGTETQQ
-38 PTDSNQPTDTTAP
+38 PTESTQPTEAP
-51 EPVQPESNVGPDG
+51 VEPEPESNIGPDG

-71 VYRTLY
+71 VYRSLY

-83 MNYLVSGT
+83 MNYLVSGA

-105 VENDPYGNIVP
+105 VENDTYGNILP
-116 CAAESWESED
+116 SGAESWEVSED
-126 ETVTLIV
+126 GLT
-133 PAVKKLNDNGELEL
+133 
-147 VSERTTE
+147 
-154 EANGQKWTF
+154 WTF

-196 SAMDCSN
+196 SAMDCAN

-214 TERLGYTAALL
+214 SELLNYTAALL
-225 AEPVEQGKEEGKDQ
+225 ANPVEQGTEVGEEQDLVVDANGIIYEGSEWNKETEKYD
-239 DIVIDADGVIWE
+239 
-251 GKDWDEDKGVYTTWV
+251 TWTEV
-266 EIPLTN
+266 PAVT

-277 VEAADDNTLVYH
+277 VEAVDDLTLVYH
-289 LVKPRP
+289 MVKARP
-295 YFPTALQF
+295 YFLTALQF

-309 PAALLAELGENYA
+309 PASLLAELGENYG
-322 LDNYSMWFNGAYIL
+322 LDNYSMWFNGAYLL
-336 STFKPQEKRIYT
+336 SEFKPNEKRVYT
-348 KNVNNWDAEHIYI
+348 KNENNWDAEHIYI
-361 ESIEQT
+361 ERIEQT
-367 YNAEASTIAPELFLR
+367 CNTEATTLAPELFLR
-382 GEVDYADIGS
+382 GEIDYADIGS

-407 ISSSRVTGDYSYFFG
+407 ISSSRVIGDYSYFFG

-427 TFDAEYEPEN
+427 KFDAEYEPEN
-437 WVIAVNNENF
+437 WAIAVNNENF

-453 GIDRDGYLAAKYP
+453 GINRDEYLAAKYP
-466 GDDPEIHKINTITPK
+466 GDDPSIHKINTVTPK

-486 NGKDFVMYGGL
+486 EGKDYVFYGGL
-497 AKYTETESF
+497 AKYTEGESF
-506 NEQLAL
+506 DPELAVQF
-512 EYRDKAKTE
+512 RDAAKAE

-538 PSSSSWGNATV
+538 TSSTTWANCTV
-549 VLEQQLENLLGAD
+549 VLEQQLEELLGAD
-562 FIDIII
+562 FIDII
-568 VEYAGGSGFL
+568 VVPYSGSSFL
-578 DATRRNGNYALQ
+578 KETRRNGNYALQ

-605 DPFERENSYNFFCHD
+605 DPFDHENSYNFFCNETLEQD
-620 TENYRVFQNTK
+620 GINQYTK
-631 TAETNALIDQY
+631 TEETAALIDQY
-642 YALVDEARTK
+642 FELVAAAREE
-652 TGDMDERFE
+652 TGDMNARYE

-679 FISGGSYCATKLNGF
+679 FISGGSYQATKLNAF

-709 GQHLYKTA
+709 GQHVYKTA
-717 MSQDMFDAQYN
+717 MSQDMFDAQYA
-728 EWYASMGN
+728 EWTAAMEG

>member
-1 MKKMLAMLLAVAMI
+1 MKKTLAMLLAVMMI
-15 VACFAGCQSNAPVDT
+15 VACFAGCQGTTPANTD
-30 NQPADSQQ
+30 QPSGTETQQ
-38 PTDSNQPTDTTAP
+38 PTESTKPTEAP
-51 EPVQPESNVGPDG
+51 VEPEPESNIGPDG

-71 VYRTLY
+71 VYRSLY

-83 MNYLVSGT
+83 MNYLVSGA

-105 VENDPYGNIVP
+105 VENDTYSNILP
-116 CAAESWESED
+116 SGAESWEVSED
-126 ETVTLIV
+126 GLT
-133 PAVKKLNDNGELEL
+133 
-147 VSERTTE
+147 
-154 EANGQKWTF
+154 WTF

-196 SAMDCSN
+196 SAMDCAN

-214 TERLGYTAALL
+214 SELLNYTAALL
-225 AEPVEQGKEEGKDQ
+225 ANPVEQGTEVGEEQDLVVDANGIIYEGSDWNKETEKYD
-239 DIVIDADGVIWE
+239 
-251 GKDWDEDKGVYTTWV
+251 TWTEV
-266 EIPLTN
+266 PAVT

-277 VEAADDNTLVYH
+277 VEAVDDLTLVYH
-289 LVKPRP
+289 MVKARP
-295 YFPTALQF
+295 YFLTALQF

-309 PAALLAELGENYA
+309 PASLLAELGENYG
-322 LDNYSMWFNGAYIL
+322 LDNYSMWFNGAYLL
-336 STFKPQEKRIYT
+336 SEFKPNEKRVYT
-348 KNVNNWDAEHIYI
+348 KNENNWDAEHIYI
-361 ESIEQT
+361 ERIEQT
-367 YNAEASTIAPELFLR
+367 CNTEATTLAPELFLR
-382 GEVDYADIGS
+382 GEIDYADIGS

-407 ISSSRVTGDYSYFFG
+407 ISSSRVIGDYSYFFG

-427 TFDAEYEPEN
+427 KFDAEYEPEN
-437 WVIAVNNENF
+437 WAIAVNNENF

-453 GIDRDGYLAAKYP
+453 GINRDEYLAAKYP
-466 GDDPEIHKINTITPK
+466 GDDPSIHKINTVTPK

-486 NGKDFVMYGGL
+486 EGKDYVFYGGL
-497 AKYTETESF
+497 AKYTEGESF
-506 NEQLAL
+506 DPELAVQF
-512 EYRDKAKTE
+512 RDAAKAE

-538 PSSSSWGNATV
+538 TSSTTWANCTV
-549 VLEQQLENLLGAD
+549 VLEQQLEELLGAD
-562 FIDIII
+562 FIDII
-568 VEYAGGSGFL
+568 VVPYSGSSFL
-578 DATRRNGNYALQ
+578 KETRRNGNYALQ

-605 DPFERENSYNFFCHD
+605 DPFDHKNSYNFFCNETLEQD
-620 TENYRVFQNTK
+620 GINQYTK
-631 TAETNALIDQY
+631 TEETAALIDQY
-642 YALVDEARTK
+642 FELVAAAREE
-652 TGDMDERFE
+652 TGDMNARYE

-679 FISGGSYCATKLNGF
+679 FISGGSYQATKLNAF

-709 GQHLYKTA
+709 GQHVYKTA
-717 MSQDMFDAQYN
+717 MSQDMFDAQYA
-728 EWYASMGN
+728 EWIAAMEG

>member
-1 MKKMLAMLLAVAMI
+1 MKKTLAMLLAVMMI
-15 VACFAGCQSNAPVDT
+15 VACFAGCQGT
-30 NQPADSQQ
+30 TPANTDQASGTETQQ
-38 PTDSNQPTDTTAP
+38 PTESTQPTEAP
-51 EPVQPESNVGPDG
+51 VEPEPESNIGPDG

-71 VYRTLY
+71 VYRSLY

-83 MNYLVSGT
+83 MNYLVSST

-105 VENDPYGNIVP
+105 VENDTYGNILP
-116 CAAESWESED
+116 CGAESWEVSED
-126 ETVTLIV
+126 GLT
-133 PAVKKLNDNGELEL
+133 
-147 VSERTTE
+147 
-154 EANGQKWTF
+154 WTF

-196 SAMDCSN
+196 SAMDSNN

-214 TERLGYTAALL
+214 EELLNYTAAQL
-225 AEPVEQGKEEGKDQ
+225 ASPVEQGTEAGEDQ
-239 DIVIDADGVIWE
+239 DYVIDANGIIYE
-251 GKDWDEDKGVYTTWV
+251 GTDWNKETEKYDTWTEV
-266 EIPLTN
+266 PAVT

-277 VEAADDNTLVYH
+277 VEAVDDLTLVYH
-289 LVKPRP
+289 LVKARP
-295 YFPTALQF
+295 YFLTALQF

-309 PAALLAELGENYA
+309 PASLLAELGDAYG

-336 STFKPQEKRIYT
+336 SEFKPQEKRIYT
-348 KNVNNWDAEHIYI
+348 KNVNNWDAEHVYI
-361 ESIEQT
+361 ERIEQICNT
-367 YNAEASTIAPELFLR
+367 EAATLEPEMFLR
-382 GEVDYADIGS
+382 GEVDGAGIGS
-392 DIVADWLS
+392 DIVADWMS

-407 ISSSRVTGDYSYFFG
+407 ISTTRVTGDYSYFFG

-427 TFDAEYEPEN
+427 KFDAEYEPEN

-453 GIDRDGYLAAKYP
+453 GIDRDGYIAAKYP
-466 GDDPEIHKINTITPK
+466 GDDPSIHKINTVTPK

-486 NGKDFVMYGGL
+486 EGKDYVFYGGL
-497 AKYTETESF
+497 AKYTEGESF
-506 NEQLAL
+506 DPELAVQF
-512 EYRDKAKTE
+512 RDAAKAE

-538 PSSSSWGNATV
+538 TNSTTWANCTV
-549 VLEQQLENLLGAD
+549 VLEQQLEELLGAD
-562 FIDIII
+562 FIDII
-568 VEYAGGSGFL
+568 VVPYSGSDFL
-578 DATRRNGNYALQ
+578 NATRRNGNYALQ

-605 DPFERENSYNFFCHD
+605 DPFERKNNYNFFCHETD
-620 TENYRVFQNTK
+620 TYRVFQDTK

-642 YALVDEARTK
+642 YELVDAAREE
-652 TGDMDERFE
+652 TGDMNARYE

-679 FISGGSYCATKLNGF
+679 FISGGSYQATKLNAF

-709 GQHLYKTA
+709 GQHVYKTA
-717 MSQDMFDAQYN
+717 MSQDMFDAQYA
-728 EWYASMGN
+728 EWTAAMEG

>member
-1 MKKMLAMLLAVAMI
+1 MKKTLAMLLAVMMI
-15 VACFAGCQSNAPVDT
+15 VACFAGCQGNTPANTD
-30 NQPADSQQ
+30 QPSGTETQQ
-38 PTDSNQPTDTTAP
+38 PTESTQPTEAP
-51 EPVQPESNVGPDG
+51 VEPEPESNIGPDG

-71 VYRTLY
+71 VYRSLY

-83 MNYLVSGT
+83 MNYLVSST

-105 VENDPYGNIVP
+105 VENDTYGNILP
-116 CAAESWESED
+116 CGAESWEVSED
-126 ETVTLIV
+126 GLT
-133 PAVKKLNDNGELEL
+133 
-147 VSERTTE
+147 
-154 EANGQKWTF
+154 WTF

-196 SAMDCSN
+196 SAMDSNN

-214 TERLGYTAALL
+214 EELLNYTAAQL
-225 AEPVEQGKEEGKDQ
+225 AEPVEQGTEAGEDQ
-239 DIVIDADGVIWE
+239 DYVIDANGIIYE
-251 GKDWDEDKGVYTTWV
+251 GSDWNKETEKYDTWTEV
-266 EIPLTN
+266 PAVT

-277 VEAADDNTLVYH
+277 VEAVDDLTLVYH
-289 LVKPRP
+289 LVKARP
-295 YFPTALQF
+295 YFLTALQF

-309 PAALLAELGENYA
+309 PASLLAELGDAYG

-336 STFKPQEKRIYT
+336 SEFKPQEKRIYT
-348 KNVNNWDAEHIYI
+348 KNVNNWDAEHVYI
-361 ESIEQT
+361 ERIEQICNT
-367 YNAEASTIAPELFLR
+367 EAATLEPEMFLR
-382 GEVDYADIGS
+382 GEVDGAGIGS
-392 DIVADWLS
+392 DIVADWMS

-407 ISSSRVTGDYSYFFG
+407 ISTTRVTGDYSYFFG

-427 TFDAEYEPEN
+427 KFDAEYEPEN

-453 GIDRDGYLAAKYP
+453 GIDRDGYIAAKYP
-466 GDDPEIHKINTITPK
+466 GDDPSIHKINTVTPK

-486 NGKDFVMYGGL
+486 EGKDYVFYGGL
-497 AKYTETESF
+497 AKYTEGESF
-506 NEQLAL
+506 DPELAVQF
-512 EYRDKAKTE
+512 RDAAKAE

-538 PSSSSWGNATV
+538 TNSTTWANCTV
-549 VLEQQLENLLGAD
+549 VLEQQLEELLGAD
-562 FIDIII
+562 FIDII
-568 VEYAGGSGFL
+568 VVPYSGSDFL
-578 DATRRNGNYALQ
+578 NATRRNGNYALQ

-605 DPFERENSYNFFCHD
+605 DPFERKNNYNFFCHETD
-620 TENYRVFQNTK
+620 TYRVFQDTK

-642 YALVDEARTK
+642 YELVDAAREE
-652 TGDMDERFE
+652 TGDMNARYE

-679 FISGGSYCATKLNGF
+679 FISGGSYQATKLNGF

-702 QSSSRYK
+702 QSSNRYK
-709 GQHLYKTA
+709 GQHVYKTA
-717 MSQDMFDAQYN
+717 MSQDMFDAQYA
-728 EWYASMGN
+728 EWTAAMEG

>member
-38 PTDSNQPTDTTAP
+38 PTDSNQPTDTTTP

-83 MNYLVSGT
+83 MNYLVSVT

-466 GDDPEIHKINTITPK
+466 GDDPEIHKINTVTPK

-533 PVNYN
+533 PINYN
-538 PSSSSWGNATV
+538 SSSGTWGNATV

-562 FIDIII
+562 FIDII
-568 VEYAGGSGFL
+568 VVSYSGNSFL
-578 DATRRNGNYALQ
+578 KETRRNGNYALQ

-620 TENYRVFQNTK
+620 TDTYNVYRDTK
-631 TAETNALIDQY
+631 TEETNALIDQY

>member
-1 MKKMLAMLLAVAMI
+1 MKKTLAMLLAVMMI
-15 VACFAGCQSNAPVDT
+15 VACFAGCQGTTPANTD
-30 NQPADSQQ
+30 QPGGTETQQ
-38 PTDSNQPTDTTAP
+38 PTESTQPTEAP
-51 EPVQPESNVGPDG
+51 VEPEPESNIGPDG

-71 VYRTLY
+71 VYRSLY
-77 SSEVTT
+77 SSEVNT

-105 VENDPYGNIVP
+105 VENDTYGNILP
-116 CAAESWESED
+116 CGAESWEVSED
-126 ETVTLIV
+126 GLT
-133 PAVKKLNDNGELEL
+133 
-147 VSERTTE
+147 
-154 EANGQKWTF
+154 WTF

-196 SAMDCSN
+196 SAMDSNN

-214 TERLGYTAALL
+214 EELINYTAAQL
-225 AEPVEQGKEEGKDQ
+225 AEPVEQGTEAGEDQ
-239 DIVIDADGVIWE
+239 DIVVDANGILYE
-251 GKDWDEDKGVYTTWV
+251 GSDWNEETEKYDTWT
-266 EIPLTN
+266 EIPAVT

-277 VEAADDNTLVYH
+277 VEAVDDLTLVYH
-289 LVKPRP
+289 MVKPRP
-295 YFPTALQF
+295 YFLTALQF

-309 PAALLAELGENYA
+309 PASLLAELGENYG

-336 STFKPQEKRIYT
+336 SEFKPQEKRIYT

-361 ESIEQT
+361 ERIEQICNT
-367 YNAEASTIAPELFLR
+367 EAATLEPEMFLR
-382 GEVDYADIGS
+382 GEVDGAGIGS

-407 ISSSRVTGDYSYFFG
+407 ISTTRVTGDYSYFFG

-427 TFDAEYEPEN
+427 KFDAEYEPEN

-453 GIDRDGYLAAKYP
+453 GIDRDGYIAAKYP
-466 GDDPEIHKINTITPK
+466 GDDPSIHKINTVTPK

-486 NGKDFVMYGGL
+486 NGKDYVFYGGL
-497 AKYTETESF
+497 AKYTENDSF
-506 NEQLAL
+506 DPELAVQF
-512 EYRDKAKTE
+512 RDAAKAE

-538 PSSSSWGNATV
+538 TNSTTWANCTV
-549 VLEQQLENLLGAD
+549 VLEQQLEELLGAD
-562 FIDIII
+562 FIDII
-568 VEYAGGSGFL
+568 VVPYSGSSFL
-578 DATRRNGNYALQ
+578 NETRRNGNYALQ

-605 DPFERENSYNFFCHD
+605 DPFDHKNSYNFFCNETLEQD
-620 TENYRVFQNTK
+620 GINQYTK
-631 TAETNALIDQY
+631 TEETAALIDQY
-642 YALVDEARTK
+642 FELVAAAREE
-652 TGDMDERFE
+652 TGDMDARYE

-679 FISGGSYCATKLNGF
+679 FISGGSYQATKLNGF

-709 GQHLYKTA
+709 GQHVYKTA
-717 MSQDMFDAQYN
+717 MSQDMYDAQYA
-728 EWYASMGN
+728 EWTAAMEG

>member
-1 MKKMLAMLLAVAMI
+1 MKKTLAMLLAVMMI
-15 VACFAGCQSNAPVDT
+15 VACFAGCQGTTPANTD
-30 NQPADSQQ
+30 QPSGTETQQ
-38 PTDSNQPTDTTAP
+38 PTESTQPTEAP
-51 EPVQPESNVGPDG
+51 VEPEPESNIGPDG

-71 VYRTLY
+71 VYRSLY

-83 MNYLVSGT
+83 MNYLVSGA

-105 VENDPYGNIVP
+105 VENDTYGNILP
-116 CAAESWESED
+116 SGAESWEVSED
-126 ETVTLIV
+126 GLT
-133 PAVKKLNDNGELEL
+133 
-147 VSERTTE
+147 
-154 EANGQKWTF
+154 WTF

-196 SAMDCSN
+196 SAMDCAN

-214 TERLGYTAALL
+214 SELLNYTAALL
-225 AEPVEQGKEEGKDQ
+225 ANPVEQGTEVGEEQDLVVDANGIIYEGSDWNKETEKYD
-239 DIVIDADGVIWE
+239 
-251 GKDWDEDKGVYTTWV
+251 TWTEV
-266 EIPLTN
+266 PAVT

-277 VEAADDNTLVYH
+277 VEAVDDLTLVYH
-289 LVKPRP
+289 MVKARP
-295 YFPTALQF
+295 YFLTALQF

-309 PAALLAELGENYA
+309 PASLLAELGENYG
-322 LDNYSMWFNGAYIL
+322 LDNYSMWFNGAYLL
-336 STFKPQEKRIYT
+336 SEFKPNEKRVYT
-348 KNVNNWDAEHIYI
+348 KNENNWDAEHIYI
-361 ESIEQT
+361 ERIEQT
-367 YNAEASTIAPELFLR
+367 CNTEATTLAPELFLR
-382 GEVDYADIGS
+382 GEIDYADIGS

-407 ISSSRVTGDYSYFFG
+407 ISSSRVIGDYSYFFG

-427 TFDAEYEPEN
+427 KFDAEYEPEN
-437 WVIAVNNENF
+437 WAIAVNNENF

-453 GIDRDGYLAAKYP
+453 GINRDEYLAAKYP
-466 GDDPEIHKINTITPK
+466 GDDPSIHKINTVTPK

-486 NGKDFVMYGGL
+486 EGKDYVFYGGL
-497 AKYTETESF
+497 AKYTEGESF
-506 NEQLAL
+506 DPELAVQF
-512 EYRDKAKTE
+512 RDAAKAE

-538 PSSSSWGNATV
+538 TSSTTWANCTV
-549 VLEQQLENLLGAD
+549 VLKQQLEELLGAD
-562 FIDIII
+562 FIDII
-568 VEYAGGSGFL
+568 VVPYSGSSFL
-578 DATRRNGNYALQ
+578 KETRCNGNYALQ

-605 DPFERENSYNFFCHD
+605 DPFDHKNSYNFFCNETLEQD
-620 TENYRVFQNTK
+620 GINQYTK
-631 TAETNALIDQY
+631 TEETAALIDQY
-642 YALVDEARTK
+642 FELVAAAREE
-652 TGDMDERFE
+652 TGDMDARYE

-679 FISGGSYCATKLNGF
+679 FISGGSYQATKLNAF

-709 GQHLYKTA
+709 GQHVYKTA
-717 MSQDMFDAQYN
+717 MSQDMFDAQYA
-728 EWYASMGN
+728 EWTAAMEG

>member
-1 MKKMLAMLLAVAMI
+1 MKKTLAMLLAVMMI
-15 VACFAGCQSNAPVDT
+15 VACFAGCQGTTPANTD
-30 NQPADSQQ
+30 QPSGTETQQ
-38 PTDSNQPTDTTAP
+38 PTESTQPTEAP
-51 EPVQPESNVGPDG
+51 VEPEPESNIGPDG

-71 VYRTLY
+71 VYRSLY

-105 VENDPYGNIVP
+105 VENDTFGNILP
-116 CAAESWESED
+116 CGAESWEVSED
-126 ETVTLIV
+126 GLT
-133 PAVKKLNDNGELEL
+133 
-147 VSERTTE
+147 
-154 EANGQKWTF
+154 WTF

-196 SAMDCSN
+196 SAMDCAN

-214 TERLGYTAALL
+214 SELLNYTAALL
-225 AEPVEQGKEEGKDQ
+225 ANPVWQGTEVGEEQDLVVDANGIIYEGSDWNKETEKYD
-239 DIVIDADGVIWE
+239 
-251 GKDWDEDKGVYTTWV
+251 TWTEV
-266 EIPLTN
+266 PAVT

-277 VEAADDNTLVYH
+277 VEAVDDLTLVYH
-289 LVKPRP
+289 MVKPRP
-295 YFPTALQF
+295 YFLTALQF

-309 PAALLAELGENYA
+309 PASLLAELGENYG
-322 LDNYSMWFNGAYIL
+322 LDNYSMWFNGAYLL
-336 STFKPQEKRIYT
+336 SEFKPNEKRVYT
-348 KNVNNWDAEHIYI
+348 KNENNWDAEHIYI
-361 ESIEQT
+361 ERIEQT
-367 YNAEASTIAPELFLR
+367 CNTEATTLAPELFLR
-382 GEVDYADIGS
+382 GEIDYADIGS

-407 ISSSRVTGDYSYFFG
+407 ISSSRVIGDYSYFFG

-427 TFDAEYEPEN
+427 KFDAEYEPEN
-437 WVIAVNNENF
+437 WAIAVNNENF

-453 GIDRDGYLAAKYP
+453 GINRDEYLAAKYP
-466 GDDPEIHKINTITPK
+466 GDDPSIHKINTVTPK

-486 NGKDFVMYGGL
+486 EGKDYVFYGGL
-497 AKYTETESF
+497 AKYTEGESF
-506 NEQLAL
+506 DPELAVQF
-512 EYRDKAKTE
+512 RDAAKAE

-538 PSSSSWGNATV
+538 TSSTTWANCTV
-549 VLEQQLENLLGAD
+549 VLEQQLEELLGAD
-562 FIDIII
+562 FIDII
-568 VEYAGGSGFL
+568 VVPYSGSSFL
-578 DATRRNGNYALQ
+578 KETRRNGNYALQ

-605 DPFERENSYNFFCHD
+605 DPFDRKNSYNFFCNETLEQD
-620 TENYRVFQNTK
+620 GINQYTK
-631 TAETNALIDQY
+631 TEETAALIDQY
-642 YALVDEARTK
+642 FELVDAAREE
-652 TGDMDERFE
+652 TGDMNARYE

-679 FISGGSYCATKLNGF
+679 FISGGSYQATKLNAF

-709 GQHLYKTA
+709 GQHVYKTA
-717 MSQDMFDAQYN
+717 MSQDMFDAQYA
-728 EWYASMGN
+728 EWTAAMEG

>member
-1 MKKMLAMLLAVAMI
+1 MKKTLAMLLAVMMI
-15 VACFAGCQSNAPVDT
+15 VACFAGCQGTTPANTD
-30 NQPADSQQ
+30 QPSGTETQQ
-38 PTDSNQPTDTTAP
+38 PTESTQPTEAP
-51 EPVQPESNVGPDG
+51 VEPEPESNIGPDG

-71 VYRTLY
+71 VYRSLY

-105 VENDPYGNIVP
+105 VENDTYGNILP
-116 CAAESWESED
+116 CGTESWEVSED
-126 ETVTLIV
+126 GLT
-133 PAVKKLNDNGELEL
+133 
-147 VSERTTE
+147 
-154 EANGQKWTF
+154 WTF

-214 TERLGYTAALL
+214 SELLNYTAAQL
-225 AEPVEQGKEEGKDQ
+225 ASPVEQGTEVGEEQDLVVDANGIIYEGSDWNKETEKYD
-239 DIVIDADGVIWE
+239 
-251 GKDWDEDKGVYTTWV
+251 TWT
-266 EIPLTN
+266 EIPAVT

-277 VEAADDNTLVYH
+277 VEAVDDLTLVYH
-289 LVKPRP
+289 MVKPRP
-295 YFPTALQF
+295 YFLTALQF

-309 PAALLAELGENYA
+309 PASLLAELGENYG
-322 LDNYSMWFNGAYIL
+322 LDNYSMWFNGAYLL
-336 STFKPQEKRIYT
+336 SEFKPQEKRIYT
-348 KNVNNWDAEHIYI
+348 KNVNNWDAEHVYI
-361 ESIEQT
+361 ERIEQI
-367 YNAEASTIAPELFLR
+367 YNTEAATLEPEMFLR
-382 GEVDYADIGS
+382 GEVDGAGIGS
-392 DIVADWLS
+392 DIVADWMS

-407 ISSSRVTGDYSYFFG
+407 ISTTRVTGDYSYFFG

-427 TFDAEYEPEN
+427 KFDAEYEPEN

-453 GIDRDGYLAAKYP
+453 GIDRDGYIAAKYP
-466 GDDPEIHKINTITPK
+466 GDDPSIHKINTVTPK

-486 NGKDFVMYGGL
+486 NGKDYVFYGGL
-497 AKYTETESF
+497 AKYTEGESF
-506 NEQLAL
+506 DPELAVQF
-512 EYRDKAKTE
+512 RDAAKAE

-533 PVNYN
+533 PINYN
-538 PSSSSWGNATV
+538 TNSTTWANCTM
-549 VLEQQLENLLGAD
+549 VLEQQLEGLLGAD
-562 FIDIII
+562 FIDII
-568 VEYAGGSGFL
+568 VVPYSGSSFL
-578 DATRRNGNYALQ
+578 GETRRNGNYALQ

-605 DPFERENSYNFFCHD
+605 DPFDHKNSYNFFCNETLEQD
-620 TENYRVFQNTK
+620 GINQYTK
-631 TAETNALIDQY
+631 TEETAALIDQY
-642 YALVDEARTK
+642 FELVAAAREE
-652 TGDMDERFE
+652 TGDMDARYE

-679 FISGGSYCATKLNGF
+679 FISGGSYQATKLNGF

-709 GQHLYKTA
+709 GQHVYKTA
-717 MSQDMFDAQYN
+717 MSQDMYDAQYA
-728 EWYASMGN
+728 EWTAAMEG

>member
-1 MKKMLAMLLAVAMI
+1 MKKTLAMLLAVMMI
-15 VACFAGCQSNAPVDT
+15 VACFAGCQGTTPANTD
-30 NQPADSQQ
+30 QPGGTETQQ
-38 PTDSNQPTDTTAP
+38 PTESTQPTEAP
-51 EPVQPESNVGPDG
+51 VEPEPESNIGPDG

-71 VYRTLY
+71 VYRSLY

-83 MNYLVSGT
+83 MNYLVSST

-105 VENDPYGNIVP
+105 VENDTYGNILP
-116 CAAESWESED
+116 CGAESWEVSED
-126 ETVTLIV
+126 GLT
-133 PAVKKLNDNGELEL
+133 
-147 VSERTTE
+147 
-154 EANGQKWTF
+154 WTF

-196 SAMDCSN
+196 SAMDSNN

-214 TERLGYTAALL
+214 EELLNYTAAQL
-225 AEPVEQGKEEGKDQ
+225 AEPVEQGTEAGEDQ
-239 DIVIDADGVIWE
+239 DYVIDANGIIYE
-251 GKDWDEDKGVYTTWV
+251 GSDWNKETEKYDTWTEV
-266 EIPLTN
+266 PAVT

-277 VEAADDNTLVYH
+277 VEAVDDLTLVYH
-289 LVKPRP
+289 LVKARP
-295 YFPTALQF
+295 YFLTALQF

-309 PAALLAELGENYA
+309 PASLLAELGDAYG

-336 STFKPQEKRIYT
+336 SEFKPQEKRIYT
-348 KNVNNWDAEHIYI
+348 KNVNNWDAEHVYI
-361 ESIEQT
+361 ERIEQICNT
-367 YNAEASTIAPELFLR
+367 EAATLEPEMFLR
-382 GEVDYADIGS
+382 GEVDGAGIGS
-392 DIVADWLS
+392 DIVADWMS

-407 ISSSRVTGDYSYFFG
+407 ISTTRVTGDYSYFFG

-427 TFDAEYEPEN
+427 KFDAEYEPEN

-447 RKAVFH
+447 RKAIFH
-453 GIDRDGYLAAKYP
+453 GIDRDGYIAAKYP
-466 GDDPEIHKINTITPK
+466 GDDPSIHKINTVTPK

-486 NGKDFVMYGGL
+486 EGKDYVFYGGL
-497 AKYTETESF
+497 AKYTEGESF
-506 NEQLAL
+506 DPELAVQF
-512 EYRDKAKTE
+512 RDAAKAE

-538 PSSSSWGNATV
+538 TNSTTWANCTV
-549 VLEQQLENLLGAD
+549 VLEQQLEELLGAD
-562 FIDIII
+562 FIDII
-568 VEYAGGSGFL
+568 VVPYSGSDFL
-578 DATRRNGNYALQ
+578 NATRRNGNYALQ

-605 DPFERENSYNFFCHD
+605 DPFERKNNYNFFCHETD
-620 TENYRVFQNTK
+620 TYRVFQDTK

-642 YALVDEARTK
+642 YELVDAAREE
-652 TGDMDERFE
+652 TGDMNARYE

-679 FISGGSYCATKLNGF
+679 FISGGSYQATKLNAF

-709 GQHLYKTA
+709 GQHVYKTA
-717 MSQDMFDAQYN
+717 MSQDMFDAQYA
-728 EWYASMGN
+728 EWTAAMEG

>member
-1 MKKMLAMLLAVAMI
+1 MKKTLAMLLAVMMI
-15 VACFAGCQSNAPVDT
+15 VACFAGCQGNTPANTD
-30 NQPADSQQ
+30 QPGGTETQQ
-38 PTDSNQPTDTTAP
+38 PTESTQPTEAP
-51 EPVQPESNVGPDG
+51 VEPSPESNIGPDG

-71 VYRTLY
+71 VYRSLY

-83 MNYLVSGT
+83 MNYLVSGA

-105 VENDPYGNIVP
+105 VENDTYGNILP
-116 CAAESWESED
+116 SGAESWEVSED
-126 ETVTLIV
+126 GLT
-133 PAVKKLNDNGELEL
+133 
-147 VSERTTE
+147 
-154 EANGQKWTF
+154 WTF

-196 SAMDCSN
+196 SAMDCAN

-214 TERLGYTAALL
+214 SELLNYTAALL
-225 AEPVEQGKEEGKDQ
+225 ANPVEQGTEVGEEQDLVVDANGIIYEGSDWNKETEKYD
-239 DIVIDADGVIWE
+239 
-251 GKDWDEDKGVYTTWV
+251 TWTEV
-266 EIPLTN
+266 PAVT

-277 VEAADDNTLVYH
+277 VEAVDDLTLVYH
-289 LVKPRP
+289 MVKARP
-295 YFPTALQF
+295 YFLTALQF

-309 PAALLAELGENYA
+309 PASLLAELGENYG
-322 LDNYSMWFNGAYIL
+322 LDNYSMWFNGAYLL
-336 STFKPQEKRIYT
+336 SEFKPNEKRVYT
-348 KNVNNWDAEHIYI
+348 KNENNWDAEHIYI
-361 ESIEQT
+361 ERIEQT
-367 YNAEASTIAPELFLR
+367 CNTEATTLAPELFLR
-382 GEVDYADIGS
+382 GEIDYADIGS

-407 ISSSRVTGDYSYFFG
+407 ISSSRVIGDYSYFFG

-427 TFDAEYEPEN
+427 KFDAEYEPEN
-437 WVIAVNNENF
+437 WAIAVNNENF

-453 GIDRDGYLAAKYP
+453 GINRDEYLAAKYP
-466 GDDPEIHKINTITPK
+466 GDDPSIHKINTVTPK

-486 NGKDFVMYGGL
+486 EGKDYVFYGGL
-497 AKYTETESF
+497 SKYTEGESF
-506 NEQLAL
+506 DPELAVQF
-512 EYRDKAKTE
+512 RDAAKAE

-538 PSSSSWGNATV
+538 TSSTTWANCTV
-549 VLEQQLENLLGAD
+549 VLEQQLEELLGAD
-562 FIDIII
+562 FIDII
-568 VEYAGGSGFL
+568 VVPYSGSSFL
-578 DATRRNGNYALQ
+578 KETRRNGNYALQ

-605 DPFERENSYNFFCHD
+605 DPFDHENSYNFFCNETLEQD
-620 TENYRVFQNTK
+620 GINQYTK
-631 TAETNALIDQY
+631 TEETAALIDQY
-642 YALVDEARTK
+642 FELVAAAREE
-652 TGDMDERFE
+652 TGDMNARYE

-679 FISGGSYCATKLNGF
+679 FISGGSYQATKLNAF

-709 GQHLYKTA
+709 GQHVYKTA
-717 MSQDMFDAQYN
+717 MSQDMFDAQYA
-728 EWYASMGN
+728 EWTAAMEG

>member
-1 MKKMLAMLLAVAMI
+1 MKKTLAMLLAVMMI
-15 VACFAGCQSNAPVDT
+15 VACFAGCQGTTPVNTD
-30 NQPADSQQ
+30 QPGGTETQQ
-38 PTDSNQPTDTTAP
+38 PTESTQPTEAP
-51 EPVQPESNVGPDG
+51 VEPEPESNIGPDG

-71 VYRTLY
+71 VYRSLY

-83 MNYLVSGT
+83 MNYLVSGA

-105 VENDPYGNIVP
+105 VENDTYGNILP
-116 CAAESWESED
+116 SGAESWEVSED
-126 ETVTLIV
+126 GLT
-133 PAVKKLNDNGELEL
+133 
-147 VSERTTE
+147 
-154 EANGQKWTF
+154 WTF

-196 SAMDCSN
+196 SAMDCAN

-214 TERLGYTAALL
+214 SELLNYTAAQL
-225 AEPVEQGKEEGKDQ
+225 ANPVEQGTEVGEEQDLVVDANGIIYEGSDWNKETEKYD
-239 DIVIDADGVIWE
+239 
-251 GKDWDEDKGVYTTWV
+251 TWTEV
-266 EIPLTN
+266 PAVT

-277 VEAADDNTLVYH
+277 VEAVDDLTLVYH
-289 LVKPRP
+289 MVKARP
-295 YFPTALQF
+295 YFLTALQF

-309 PAALLAELGENYA
+309 PASLLAELGENYG
-322 LDNYSMWFNGAYIL
+322 LDNYSMWFNGAYLL
-336 STFKPQEKRIYT
+336 SEFKPNEKRIYT
-348 KNVNNWDAEHIYI
+348 KNENNWDAEHIYI
-361 ESIEQT
+361 ERIEQT
-367 YNAEASTIAPELFLR
+367 CNTEATTLAPELFLR
-382 GEVDYADIGS
+382 GEIDYADIGS

-407 ISSSRVTGDYSYFFG
+407 ISSSRVIGDYSYFFG

-427 TFDAEYEPEN
+427 KFDAEYEPEN
-437 WVIAVNNENF
+437 WAIAVNNENF

-453 GIDRDGYLAAKYP
+453 GINRDEYLAAKYP
-466 GDDPEIHKINTITPK
+466 GDDPSIHKINTVTPK

-486 NGKDFVMYGGL
+486 EGKDYVFYGGL
-497 AKYTETESF
+497 AKYTEGESF
-506 NEQLAL
+506 DPELAVQF
-512 EYRDKAKTE
+512 RDAAKAE

-538 PSSSSWGNATV
+538 TSSTTWANCTV
-549 VLEQQLENLLGAD
+549 VLEQQLEELLGAD
-562 FIDIII
+562 FIDII
-568 VEYAGGSGFL
+568 VVPYSGSSFL
-578 DATRRNGNYALQ
+578 KETRRNGNYALQ

-605 DPFERENSYNFFCHD
+605 DPFDHKNSYNFFCNETLEQD
-620 TENYRVFQNTK
+620 GINQYTK
-631 TAETNALIDQY
+631 TEETAALIDQY
-642 YALVDEARTK
+642 FELVAAAREE
-652 TGDMDERFE
+652 TGDMNARYE

-679 FISGGSYCATKLNGF
+679 FISGGSYQATKLNAF

-709 GQHLYKTA
+709 GQHVYKTA
-717 MSQDMFDAQYN
+717 MSQDMFDAQYA
-728 EWYASMGN
+728 EWTAAMEG

>member
-1 MKKMLAMLLAVAMI
+1 MKKTLAMLLAVMMI
-15 VACFAGCQSNAPVDT
+15 VACFAGCQGTTPANTD
-30 NQPADSQQ
+30 QPSETETQQ
-38 PTDSNQPTDTTAP
+38 PTESTQPTEAP
-51 EPVQPESNVGPDG
+51 VEPEPESNIGPDG

-71 VYRTLY
+71 VYRSLY

-105 VENDPYGNIVP
+105 VENDTFGNILP
-116 CAAESWESED
+116 CGAESWEVSED
-126 ETVTLIV
+126 GLT
-133 PAVKKLNDNGELEL
+133 
-147 VSERTTE
+147 
-154 EANGQKWTF
+154 WTF

-196 SAMDCSN
+196 SAMDCAN

-214 TERLGYTAALL
+214 SELLTYTAALL
-225 AEPVEQGKEEGKDQ
+225 ANPVEQGTEVGEEQDLVVDANGIIYEGSDWNKETEKYD
-239 DIVIDADGVIWE
+239 
-251 GKDWDEDKGVYTTWV
+251 TWTEV
-266 EIPLTN
+266 PAVT

-277 VEAADDNTLVYH
+277 VEAVDDLTLVYH

-295 YFPTALQF
+295 YFLTALQF

-309 PAALLAELGENYA
+309 PASLLAELGENYG
-322 LDNYSMWFNGAYIL
+322 LDNYSMWFNGAYLL
-336 STFKPQEKRIYT
+336 SEFKPQEKRIYT
-348 KNVNNWDAEHIYI
+348 KNVNNWDAEHVYI
-361 ESIEQT
+361 ERIEQI
-367 YNAEASTIAPELFLR
+367 YNTEAATLEPEMFLR
-382 GEVDYADIGS
+382 GEVDGAGIGS
-392 DIVADWLS
+392 DIVADWMS

-407 ISSSRVTGDYSYFFG
+407 ISTTRVTGDYSYFFG

-427 TFDAEYEPEN
+427 KFDAEYEPEN

-453 GIDRDGYLAAKYP
+453 GIDRDGYIAAKYP
-466 GDDPEIHKINTITPK
+466 GDDPSIHKINTVTPK

-486 NGKDFVMYGGL
+486 NGKDYVFYGGL
-497 AKYTETESF
+497 AKYTEGESF
-506 NEQLAL
+506 DPELAVQF
-512 EYRDKAKTE
+512 RDAAKAE

-538 PSSSSWGNATV
+538 TSSTTWANCTM
-549 VLEQQLENLLGAD
+549 VLEQQLEGLLGAD
-562 FIDIII
+562 FIDII
-568 VEYAGGSGFL
+568 VVPYSGSSFL
-578 DATRRNGNYALQ
+578 GETRRNGNYALQ

-605 DPFERENSYNFFCHD
+605 DPFDHKNSYNFFCNETLEQD
-620 TENYRVFQNTK
+620 GINQYTK
-631 TAETNALIDQY
+631 TEETAALIDQY
-642 YALVDEARTK
+642 FELVAAAREE
-652 TGDMDERFE
+652 TGDMDARYE

-679 FISGGSYCATKLNGF
+679 FISGGSYQATKLNAF

-709 GQHLYKTA
+709 GQHVYKTA
-717 MSQDMFDAQYN
+717 MSQDMYDAQYA
-728 EWYASMGN
+728 EWTAAMEG

>member
-1 MKKMLAMLLAVAMI
+1 MKKTLAMLLAVMMI
-15 VACFAGCQSNAPVDT
+15 VACFAGCQGTTPANTD
-30 NQPADSQQ
+30 QPSETETQQ
-38 PTDSNQPTDTTAP
+38 PTESTQPTEAP
-51 EPVQPESNVGPDG
+51 VEPEPESNIGPDG

-71 VYRTLY
+71 VYRSLY

-105 VENDPYGNIVP
+105 VENDTYGNILP
-116 CAAESWESED
+116 CGAESWEVSED
-126 ETVTLIV
+126 GLT
-133 PAVKKLNDNGELEL
+133 
-147 VSERTTE
+147 
-154 EANGQKWTF
+154 WTF

-196 SAMDCSN
+196 SAMDCAN

-214 TERLGYTAALL
+214 EELLNYTAAQL
-225 AEPVEQGKEEGKDQ
+225 ASPVEQGTEVGEEQDLVVDANGIIYEGSEWNKETEKYD
-239 DIVIDADGVIWE
+239 
-251 GKDWDEDKGVYTTWV
+251 TWTEV
-266 EIPLTN
+266 PAVT

-277 VEAADDNTLVYH
+277 VEAVDDLTLVYH
-289 LVKPRP
+289 MVKARP
-295 YFPTALQF
+295 YFLTALQF

-309 PAALLAELGENYA
+309 PASLLAELGENYG
-322 LDNYSMWFNGAYIL
+322 LDNYSMWFNGAYLL
-336 STFKPQEKRIYT
+336 SEFKPNEKRVYT
-348 KNVNNWDAEHIYI
+348 KNENNWDAEHIYI
-361 ESIEQT
+361 ERIEQT
-367 YNAEASTIAPELFLR
+367 CNTEATTLAPELFLR
-382 GEVDYADIGS
+382 GEIDYADIGS

-407 ISSSRVTGDYSYFFG
+407 ISSSRVIGDYSYFFG

-427 TFDAEYEPEN
+427 KFDAEYEPEN
-437 WVIAVNNENF
+437 WAIAVNNENF

-453 GIDRDGYLAAKYP
+453 GINRDEYLAAKYP
-466 GDDPEIHKINTITPK
+466 GDDPSIHKINTVTPK

-486 NGKDFVMYGGL
+486 EGKDYVFYGGL
-497 AKYTETESF
+497 SKYTEGESF
-506 NEQLAL
+506 DPELAVQF
-512 EYRDKAKTE
+512 RDAAKAE

-538 PSSSSWGNATV
+538 TSSTTWANCTV
-549 VLEQQLENLLGAD
+549 VLEQQLEELLGAD
-562 FIDIII
+562 FIDII
-568 VEYAGGSGFL
+568 VVPYSGSSFL
-578 DATRRNGNYALQ
+578 KETRRNGNYALQ

-605 DPFERENSYNFFCHD
+605 DPFDHENSYNFFCNETLEQD
-620 TENYRVFQNTK
+620 GINQYTK
-631 TAETNALIDQY
+631 TEETAALIDQY
-642 YALVDEARTK
+642 FELVAAAREE
-652 TGDMDERFE
+652 TGDMNARYE

-679 FISGGSYCATKLNGF
+679 FISGGSYQATKLNAF

-709 GQHLYKTA
+709 GQHVYKTA
-717 MSQDMFDAQYN
+717 MSQDMFDAQYA
-728 EWYASMGN
+728 EWTAAMEG

>member
-1 MKKMLAMLLAVAMI
+1 MKKTLAMLLAVMMI
-15 VACFAGCQSNAPVDT
+15 VACFAGCQGTTPANTD
-30 NQPADSQQ
+30 QPSGTETQQ
-38 PTDSNQPTDTTAP
+38 PTESTQPTEAP
-51 EPVQPESNVGPDG
+51 VEPEPESNIGPDG

-71 VYRTLY
+71 VYRSLY

-83 MNYLVSGT
+83 MNYLVSST

-105 VENDPYGNIVP
+105 VENDTYGNILP
-116 CAAESWESED
+116 CGAESWEVSED
-126 ETVTLIV
+126 GLT
-133 PAVKKLNDNGELEL
+133 
-147 VSERTTE
+147 
-154 EANGQKWTF
+154 WTF

-196 SAMDCSN
+196 SAMDSNN

-214 TERLGYTAALL
+214 EELLNYTAAQL
-225 AEPVEQGKEEGKDQ
+225 AEPVEQGTEAGEDQ
-239 DIVIDADGVIWE
+239 DYVIDANGIIYE
-251 GKDWDEDKGVYTTWV
+251 GSDWNKETEKYDTWTEV
-266 EIPLTN
+266 PAVT

-277 VEAADDNTLVYH
+277 VEAVDDLTLVYH
-289 LVKPRP
+289 LVKARP
-295 YFPTALQF
+295 YFLTALQF

-309 PAALLAELGENYA
+309 PASLLAELGDAYG

-336 STFKPQEKRIYT
+336 SEFKPQEKRIYT
-348 KNVNNWDAEHIYI
+348 KNVNNWDAEHVYI
-361 ESIEQT
+361 ERIEQICNT
-367 YNAEASTIAPELFLR
+367 EAATLEPEMFLR
-382 GEVDYADIGS
+382 GEVDGAGIGS
-392 DIVADWLS
+392 DIVADWMS

-407 ISSSRVTGDYSYFFG
+407 ISTTRVTGDYSYFFG

-427 TFDAEYEPEN
+427 KFDAEYEPEN

-447 RKAVFH
+447 RKAIFH
-453 GIDRDGYLAAKYP
+453 GIDRDGYIAAKYP
-466 GDDPEIHKINTITPK
+466 GDDPSIHKINTVTPK

-486 NGKDFVMYGGL
+486 EGKDYVFYGGL
-497 AKYTETESF
+497 AKYTEGESF
-506 NEQLAL
+506 DPELAVQF
-512 EYRDKAKTE
+512 RDAAKAE

-538 PSSSSWGNATV
+538 TNSTTWANCTV
-549 VLEQQLENLLGAD
+549 VLQQQLEELLGAD
-562 FIDIII
+562 FIDII
-568 VEYAGGSGFL
+568 VVPYSGSDFL
-578 DATRRNGNYALQ
+578 NATRRNGNYALQ

-605 DPFERENSYNFFCHD
+605 DPFERKNNYNFFCHETD
-620 TENYRVFQNTK
+620 TYRVFQDTK

-642 YALVDEARTK
+642 YELVDAAREE
-652 TGDMDERFE
+652 TGDMNARYE

-679 FISGGSYCATKLNGF
+679 FISGGSYQATKLNAF

-709 GQHLYKTA
+709 GQHVYKTA
-717 MSQDMFDAQYN
+717 MSQDMFDAQYA
-728 EWYASMGN
+728 EWTAAMEG